1 MSQVEIGVMIG
12 MLSGDKETV
21 EAFQVGLGKKIAKLW
36 LGDDDALHFRFEDG
50 TGIKLFDDDQSCCEH
65 RYMRTDDDLEYYIG
79 SVLQSAE
86 VRDAPSMVEDD
97 YGEHEVRDAPS
108 MVEDDYGEHEVAFL
122 EVVTSKGSFTMSNH
136 NEHNGYYGG
145 FCIVCRQ
152 ESED

>member
-97 YGEHEVRDAPS
+97 YGEHEV
-108 MVEDDYGEHEVAFL
+108 AFL